1 VAPVIAPRVREAC
14 QRARRGGQRDEG
26 EIRNLPSSLRRRS
39 SSSRRSSNSSSR
51 GTKSVA
57 LWQQCPP
64 PQRGRRAV
72 MEPIKSPYYE
82 QLSSGLLAPAR

>member
-64 PQRGRRAV
+64 
-72 MEPIKSPYYE
+72 
-82 QLSSGLLAPAR
+82 LSAGGARLWNR

>member
-14 QRARRGGQRDEG
+14 QRHAVAVSAMKVRFAICPALLGAARARRGAALTPRVAGQ
-26 EIRNLPSSLRRRS
+26 NL
-39 SSSRRSSNSSSR
+39 SRFGNN
-51 GTKSVA
+51 V
-57 LWQQCPP
+57 PP
-64 PQRGRRAV
+64 RRGRHAV

>member
-1 VAPVIAPRVREAC
+1 MAPVIAPRVREAC

-26 EIRNLPSSLRRRS
+26 EIRNLPSSLRRCS

-57 LWQQCPP
+57 LWQQCHPSA
-64 PQRGRRAV
+64 GRRAV